1 MCVRARVRVRVVDLL
16 TLCFAPRRV
25 DLVAVSR
32 DGFGQLSRS
41 LFQPFISAVAFST
54 PGIVVVG
61 SSSCQTLVWCS
72 RTGVRLQRYSHS
84 LGVNFI
90 AASRDGQFIAA
101 ALAERIQLI
110 TIWSGKQ
117 LGLQFG
123 RCSAGLT
130 FDDSSQF
137 LALGDVFGKVRI
149 IAAERGTEVA
159 VFTAGDRC
167 AVDAVAF
174 QPGTTLLVCAT
185 NRTILA
191 WNVAADCSQQVWT
204 VTLDRQSLKS
214 LAWGAMGLTLAVACV
229 EGVQVFDVTTGAP
242 RVQAQMEHRDV
253 RALNPR
259 VGVAMSFDERPLIAY
274 ACRTRPLELLL
285 CPSAPRWSLA
295 EHKGWIRANNHV
307 ADYVEFIMMLA
318 HRLALSE
325 AADGLDRIPALPL
338 EMWCGILSFLSAF
351 DMRSHCY

>member
-1 MCVRARVRVRVVDLL
+1 MTLLQWHFHLMAPCWPQQTLGVWIWSLCLAMGSGNSADLSSSLSSPQWHSARQVSLWLDHRRAKR
-16 TLCFAPRRV
+16 
-25 DLVAVSR
+25 
-32 DGFGQLSRS
+32 LSG
-41 LFQPFISAVAFST
+41 AVARES
-54 PGIVVVG
+54 V
-61 SSSCQTLVWCS
+61 CK
-72 RTGVRLQRYSHS
+72 
-84 LGVNFI
+84 
-90 AASRDGQFIAA
+90 
-101 ALAERIQLI
+101 ERIQLI

-325 AADGLDRIPALPL
+325 AADGLVRIPALPL